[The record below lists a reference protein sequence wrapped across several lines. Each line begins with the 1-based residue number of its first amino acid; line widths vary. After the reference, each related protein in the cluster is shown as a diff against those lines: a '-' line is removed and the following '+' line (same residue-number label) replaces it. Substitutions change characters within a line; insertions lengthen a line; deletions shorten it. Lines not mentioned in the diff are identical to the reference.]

1 MPPNPAPRITIR
13 GFMAV
18 GYCHR
23 VAVGRNAPARYLR
36 GRSDAPCI
44 PTCPPRG
51 AWRARPARIQEPPRR
66 RARAAH
72 RRAIGYARRVEEALR
87 PTLTGL
93 DLPLILA
100 ASEPLDSIFRS
111 VSTYAHLARPV
122 IPGDGPAAAIL
133 RYPV

>member
-23 VAVGRNAPARYLR
+23 VAVGRNAPRATYVADPTTRAYRHATPGER
-36 GRSDAPCI
+36 GERAGLKFTSLAADALEQL
-44 PTCPPRG
+44 T
-51 AWRARPARIQEPPRR
+51 
-66 RARAAH
+66 AA
-72 RRAIGYARRVEEALR
+72 AIGYARRVEEALR

-100 ASEPLDSIFRS
+100 ASEPLDS
-111 VSTYAHLARPV
+111 
-122 IPGDGPAAAIL
+122 
-133 RYPV
+133 

>member
-1 MPPNPAPRITIR
+1 M
-13 GFMAV
+13 
-18 GYCHR
+18 
-23 VAVGRNAPARYLR
+23 
-36 GRSDAPCI
+36 
-44 PTCPPRG
+44 
-51 AWRARPARIQEPPRR
+51 RR
-66 RARAAH
+66 RATYVADPTTRAYRHPTPEERGERDRLEFKSLAAEALEQLTAA
-72 RRAIGYARRVEEALR
+72 AIGYARRVEEALR